1 MMHSPATDEVFGSSF
16 TWADGYL
23 HPGDQP
29 GLGVTYD
36 AAAAARHPYQAAYL
50 PFNRL
55 KDGTV
60 HDW

>member
-1 MMHSPATDEVFGSSF
+1 M
-16 TWADGYL
+16 
-23 HPGDQP
+23 
-29 GLGVTYD
+29 TYD
-36 AAAAARHPYQAAYL
+36 DAAAARHPYQAAYL